1 MSDNTLEIVVKLT
14 EPRANALAQLV
25 KRFGYEDACRLSNA
39 FDGGQERDNMID
51 AIIDLSAALHERGFA
66 PR

>member
-1 MSDNTLEIVVKLT
+1 MSDKTLEIVVKLT

-25 KRFGYEDACRLSNA
+25 KRFRYEDACRLSNA
-39 FDGGQERDNMID
+39 HDGGQERDDMFD
-51 AIIDLSAALHERGFA
+51 AMTDLRVALHERGFA